1 LTCHVNYKRVH
12 YATHMQSAADDELL
26 YVSKEPDVDYLAET
40 YRRTQSEL
48 GEWLDRRQRD
58 YDVRNCLWAGKS
70 DDFKKH
76 SHLSQTGEVFP
87 WDGASDQEIR
97 MVDNQINKCVAMTT
111 NAVRSA
117 HIVATP
123 VESGDVERAN
133 VISMFL
139 RWLMNSKMEE
149 FYDQLELGL
158 NHFFEKGLMVHYVY
172 WDSKELKQQQTIRL
186 DEIAQALP
194 QIAQVIQDG
203 SMDEELSAALKDQF
217 KVSKS
222 KAKAMLRELRKDGTT
237 TVPVT
242 RQVVNR
248 PRIKALAPDED
259 VIWPNYTIDPQEA
272 PYCFHVLHMTP
283 EQLESKV
290 NSEGWDAEFVE
301 RAKDQAKHTQTD
313 NSLYNVR
320 QEDAIIR
327 DDDETIRIVYCYQR
341 LLDEDGVPG
350 IYCTIF
356 HPDIPELYAK
366 HELMDYAHGKYPF
379 VVTKYENVSKRL
391 YSSRSIPEVG
401 EPLQQVAKIESDALV
416 DRQSL
421 ATLPPL
427 EHPLGRPP
435 TKYGPGVRIPYRTP
449 GEIRWASTP
458 PFDGGNVEV
467 RRYIQELFD
476 RYMGNNAPGVD
487 PVEAQNKQQATIN
500 KVFNHL
506 KYVIDQVW
514 TLYQQYG
521 PDAEF
526 FRVTG
531 MQDVQKFSKGRPG
544 ERFDFYL
551 QFDVATQDPEQ
562 MLERV
567 RAIAELAPA
576 LDRSGTL
583 DTERLLQL
591 AVGQIMP
598 GASEKIIIPKETA
611 SQKAVD
617 EERQTIAELMAGVPP
632 NVRPQDAHE
641 LKMQVFQQWLSQP
654 DIQQKA
660 QQDPALQERIQNYM
674 QQRQMQITQK
684 QNAVIGRLGAAPT
697 QFGQTAQTEAA

>member
-1 LTCHVNYKRVH
+1 
-12 YATHMQSAADDELL
+12 MQSASDPELL
-26 YVSKEPDVDYLAET
+26 YVSKEPDINYLAET
-40 YRRTQSEL
+40 YRRTQADL

-58 YDVRNCLWAGKS
+58 YDVRNCMWSGKS

-76 SHLSQTGEVFP
+76 SNLSSTGDVFP

-97 MVDNQINKCVAMTT
+97 MVDNQINKCVAMVM
-111 NAVRSA
+111 NAVRQA

-123 VESGDVERAN
+123 VESGDIERAN

-139 RWLMNSKMEE
+139 RWLINTKMEE

-158 NHFFEKGLMVHYVY
+158 NHFFEKGLMCHYVWY
-172 WDSKELKQQQTIRL
+172 DSQDLKQQQTIRL

-194 QIAQVIQDG
+194 QIAQAIQDG
-203 SMDEELSAALKDQF
+203 SMDEELSTALKDQF
-217 KVSKS
+217 NVSKS
-222 KAKAMLRELRKDGTT
+222 KAKAMLRELRKEGTT
-237 TVPVT
+237 TVPIT

-248 PRIKALAPDED
+248 PRLKALAPDED
-259 VIWPNYTIDPQEA
+259 VFWPNYTIDPQEA
-272 PYCFHVLHMTP
+272 PYVFHVLHMTP
-283 EQLESKV
+283 EQLRAKIA
-290 NSEGWDAEFVE
+290 SEGWDEEFVE
-301 RAKDQAKHTQTD
+301 KAMELSQHTQRDDT
-313 NSLYNVR
+313 LYNVR
-320 QEDAIIR
+320 QMDEVIR

-341 LLDEDGVPG
+341 LLDEDDIPG
-350 IYCTIF
+350 IYCTIM
-356 HPDIPELYAK
+356 HPDVPDLYAK
-366 HELMDYAHGKYPF
+366 HELLDYAHGKYPF
-379 VVTKYENVSKRL
+379 VITKYEQTNKRL
-391 YSSRSIPEVG
+391 YSSRSIPELG
-401 EPLQQVAKIESDALV
+401 EPLQQVMKIETDSMI

-435 TKYGPGVRIPYRTP
+435 TKWGPGVRVPYRTP
-449 GEIRWASTP
+449 GEIRWADTP
-458 PFDGGNVEV
+458 RFDGGNVEV
-467 RRYIQELFD
+467 RRYIQEMFD
-476 RYMGNNAPGVD
+476 KYFGNFAPGVD
-487 PVEAQNKQQATIN
+487 QVESQNKQQAVIN
-500 KVFNHL
+500 KVFTHL
-506 KYVIDQVW
+506 KYVLEQVW

-551 QFDVATQDPEQ
+551 QFDVATQDPKQ

-567 RAIAELAPA
+567 KAIAELAPA

-583 DTERLLQL
+583 DTEKLLQL

-617 EERQTIAELMAGVPP
+617 EERQTIAELVAGVPP

-641 LKMQVFQQWLSQP
+641 MKMQVFQQWLSQP

>member
-1 LTCHVNYKRVH
+1 
-12 YATHMQSAADDELL
+12 MQSASDPELL
-26 YVSKEPDVDYLAET
+26 YVSKEPDINYLAET
-40 YRRTQSEL
+40 YRRTQADL

-58 YDVRNCLWAGKS
+58 YDVRNCMWSGKS

-76 SHLSQTGEVFP
+76 SNLSSTGDVFP

-97 MVDNQINKCVAMTT
+97 MVDNQINKCVAMVM
-111 NAVRSA
+111 NAVRQA

-123 VESGDVERAN
+123 VESGDIERAN

-139 RWLMNSKMEE
+139 RWLINTKMEE

-158 NHFFEKGLMVHYVY
+158 NHFFEKGLMCHYVWY
-172 WDSKELKQQQTIRL
+172 DSQDLKQQQTIRL

-194 QIAQVIQDG
+194 QIAEVIQDG
-203 SMDEELSAALKDQF
+203 SMDEELSAALKEQF
-217 KVSKS
+217 NVSKS
-222 KAKAMLRELRKDGTT
+222 KAKAMLRELRKEGTT

-242 RQVVNR
+242 RQVINR
-248 PRIKALAPDED
+248 PRLKALAPDED
-259 VIWPNYTIDPQEA
+259 VFWPNYTIDPQEA
-272 PYCFHVLHMTP
+272 PYVFHVLHMTP
-283 EQLESKV
+283 EQLRAKIA
-290 NSEGWDAEFVE
+290 SEGWDEEFVE
-301 RAKDQAKHTQTD
+301 KAMELSQYTQRDDT
-313 NSLYNVR
+313 LYNVR
-320 QEDAIIR
+320 QMDEVIR

-341 LLDEDGVPG
+341 LLDEDDIPG
-350 IYCTIF
+350 IYCTIM
-356 HPDIPELYAK
+356 HPDVPDLYAK
-366 HELMDYAHGKYPF
+366 HELLDYAHGKYPF
-379 VVTKYENVSKRL
+379 VITKYEQTSKRL
-391 YSSRSIPEVG
+391 YSSRSIPELG
-401 EPLQQVAKIESDALV
+401 EPLQQVMKIETDSMI

-427 EHPLGRPP
+427 EHPLGRAPS
-435 TKYGPGVRIPYRTP
+435 KWGPGVRVPYRTP
-449 GEIRWASTP
+449 GEIRWADTP
-458 PFDGGNVEV
+458 RFDGGNVEV
-467 RRYIQELFD
+467 RRYIQEMFD
-476 RYMGNNAPGVD
+476 KYFGNFAPGVD
-487 PVEAQNKQQATIN
+487 QVESQNKQQAVIN
-500 KVFNHL
+500 KVFTHL
-506 KYVIDQVW
+506 KYVFDQVW

-521 PDAEF
+521 PDVEF

-531 MQDVQKFSKGRPG
+531 MQDVQKFNKGRAN

-551 QFDVATQDPEQ
+551 QFDVATQDPAQ

-617 EERQTIAELMAGVPP
+617 EERQTIAELVAGVPP

-641 LKMQVFQQWLSQP
+641 MKMQVFQQWLSQP

-660 QQDPALQERIQNYM
+660 QQDPALQERIENYM
-674 QQRQMQITQK
+674 QQHQMQIVQK

>member
-1 LTCHVNYKRVH
+1 
-12 YATHMQSAADDELL
+12 MQSAADPELL
-26 YVSKEPDVDYLAET
+26 YVSKEPDINYLAET
-40 YRRTQSEL
+40 YRRTQADL

-58 YDVRNCLWAGKS
+58 YDVRNCMWSGKS

-76 SHLSQTGEVFP
+76 SNLSQTGDVFP

-97 MVDNQINKCVAMTT
+97 MVDNQINKCVAMVM
-111 NAVRSA
+111 NAVRQA

-123 VESGDVERAN
+123 VESGDIERAN

-139 RWLMNSKMEE
+139 RWLINTKMEE

-158 NHFFEKGLMVHYVY
+158 NHFFEKGLMCHYVWY
-172 WDSKELKQQQTIRL
+172 DSQDLKQQQTIRL

-194 QIAQVIQDG
+194 QIAEVIQDG
-203 SMDEELSAALKDQF
+203 SMDEELSAALKEQF
-217 KVSKS
+217 NVSKS
-222 KAKAMLRELRKDGTT
+222 KAKAMLRELRKEGTT

-242 RQVVNR
+242 RQVINR
-248 PRIKALAPDED
+248 PRLKALAPDED
-259 VIWPNYTIDPQEA
+259 VFWPNYTIDPQEA
-272 PYCFHVLHMTP
+272 PYVFHVLHMTP
-283 EQLESKV
+283 EQLRAKIA
-290 NSEGWDAEFVE
+290 SEGWDEEFVE
-301 RAKDQAKHTQTD
+301 KAMELSQYTQRDDT
-313 NSLYNVR
+313 LYNVR
-320 QEDAIIR
+320 QMDEVIR

-341 LLDEDGVPG
+341 LLDEDDIPG
-350 IYCTIF
+350 IYCTIM
-356 HPDIPELYAK
+356 HPDVPDLYAK
-366 HELMDYAHGKYPF
+366 HELLDYAHGKYPF
-379 VVTKYENVSKRL
+379 VITKYEQTSKRL
-391 YSSRSIPEVG
+391 YSSRSIPELG
-401 EPLQQVAKIESDALV
+401 EPLQQVMKIETDSMI

-435 TKYGPGVRIPYRTP
+435 TKWGPGVRVPYRTP
-449 GEIRWASTP
+449 GEIRWADTP
-458 PFDGGNVEV
+458 RFDGGNVEV
-467 RRYIQELFD
+467 RRYIQEMFD
-476 RYMGNNAPGVD
+476 KYFGNYAPGVD
-487 PVEAQNKQQATIN
+487 QVESQNKQQAVIN
-500 KVFNHL
+500 KVFTHL
-506 KYVIDQVW
+506 KYVFDQVW

-521 PDAEF
+521 PDVEF

-531 MQDVQKFSKGRPG
+531 MQDVQKFNKGRAN

-551 QFDVATQDPEQ
+551 QFDVATQDPAQ

-617 EERQTIAELMAGVPP
+617 EERQTIAELVAGVPP

-641 LKMQVFQQWLSQP
+641 MKMQVFQQWLSQP

-660 QQDPALQERIQNYM
+660 QQDPALQERIENYM
-674 QQRQMQITQK
+674 QQRQMQIVQK

>member
-1 LTCHVNYKRVH
+1 
-12 YATHMQSAADDELL
+12 MQSASDPELL
-26 YVSKEPDVDYLAET
+26 YVSKEPDINYLAET
-40 YRRTQSEL
+40 YRRTQADL

-58 YDVRNCLWAGKS
+58 YDVRNCMWSGKS

-76 SHLSQTGEVFP
+76 SNLSSTGEVFP

-97 MVDNQINKCVAMTT
+97 MVDNQINKCVAMVM
-111 NAVRSA
+111 NAARQA

-123 VESGDVERAN
+123 VESEDIERAN

-139 RWLMNSKMEE
+139 RWLINTKMEE

-158 NHFFEKGLMVHYVY
+158 NHFFEKGLMCHYVWY
-172 WDSKELKQQQTIRL
+172 DSQELKQQQTIRL
-186 DEIAQALP
+186 DELAQALP
-194 QIAQVIQDG
+194 QIAQAIQDG
-203 SMDEELSAALKDQF
+203 SMDEELSSAIKDQF
-217 KVSKS
+217 KVSKA
-222 KAKAMLRELRKDGTT
+222 KAKGMLRELRKEGSTT
-237 TVPVT
+237 IPVT
-242 RQVVNR
+242 RQVINR
-248 PRIKALAPDED
+248 PRLKALAPDED
-259 VIWPNYTIDPQEA
+259 VFWPNYTIDPQEA
-272 PYCFHVLHMTP
+272 PYVFHVLHMTP
-283 EQLESKV
+283 EQLRAKIA
-290 NSEGWDAEFVE
+290 SEGWDEEFVE
-301 RAKDQAKHTQTD
+301 KAMELSQHTQRDDT
-313 NSLYNVR
+313 LYNVR
-320 QEDAIIR
+320 QMDEVIR

-341 LLDEDGVPG
+341 LLDEDDVPG
-350 IYCTIF
+350 IYCTIM
-356 HPDIPELYAK
+356 HPDVPDLYAK
-366 HELMDYAHGKYPF
+366 HELLDYAHGKYPF
-379 VVTKYENVSKRL
+379 VITKYEQTSKRL
-391 YSSRSIPEVG
+391 YSSRSIPELG
-401 EPLQQVAKIESDALV
+401 EPLQQVMKIETDSMI

-435 TKYGPGVRIPYRTP
+435 TKWGPGVRVPYRTP
-449 GEIRWASTP
+449 GEIRWADTP
-458 PFDGGNVEV
+458 RFDGGNVEV
-467 RRYIQELFD
+467 RRYIQEMFD
-476 RYMGNNAPGVD
+476 KYFGNFAPGVD
-487 PVEAQNKQQATIN
+487 QVESQNKQQAVIN
-500 KVFNHL
+500 KVFTHL
-506 KYVIDQVW
+506 KYVLEQVW

-531 MQDVQKFSKGRPG
+531 MQDVQKFNKGRPG

-551 QFDVATQDPEQ
+551 QFDVATQDPQQ

-567 RAIAELAPA
+567 KAIAELAPA

-583 DTERLLQL
+583 DTEKLLQL

-617 EERQTIAELMAGVPP
+617 EERQTIAELVAGVPP

-660 QQDPALQERIQNYM
+660 QQDSALQERIQNYM

-684 QNAVIGRLGAAPT
+684 QNAQIGRLGAAPT

>member
-1 LTCHVNYKRVH
+1 
-12 YATHMQSAADDELL
+12 MQSAADPELL
-26 YVSKEPDVDYLAET
+26 YVSKEPDINYLAET
-40 YRRTQSEL
+40 YRRTQADL

-58 YDVRNCLWAGKS
+58 YDVRNCMWSGKS

-76 SHLSQTGEVFP
+76 SNLSSTGDVFP

-97 MVDNQINKCVAMTT
+97 MVDNQINKCVAMVM
-111 NAVRSA
+111 NAVRQA

-123 VESGDVERAN
+123 VESGDIERAN

-139 RWLMNSKMEE
+139 RWLINTKMEE

-158 NHFFEKGLMVHYVY
+158 NHFFEKGLMCHYVWY
-172 WDSKELKQQQTIRL
+172 DSQDLKQQQTIRL
-186 DEIAQALP
+186 DEIAQTLP
-194 QIAQVIQDG
+194 SIAEVIQNG
-203 SMDEELSAALKDQF
+203 SMDEELSATLKDQF
-217 KVSKS
+217 NVSKS
-222 KAKAMLRELRKDGTT
+222 KGKAMLRELRKDGTT
-237 TVPVT
+237 TIPVT

-248 PRIKALAPDED
+248 PRLKALAPDED
-259 VIWPNYTIDPQEA
+259 VFWPNYTIDPQEA
-272 PYCFHVLHMTP
+272 PYVFHVLHMTP
-283 EQLESKV
+283 EQLRAKIA
-290 NSEGWDAEFVE
+290 SEGWDEEFVE
-301 RAKDQAKHTQTD
+301 KAMELSQHTQRDDT
-313 NSLYNVR
+313 LYNVR
-320 QEDAIIR
+320 QMDEVIR

-341 LLDEDGVPG
+341 LLDEDDIPG
-350 IYCTIF
+350 IYCTIM
-356 HPDIPELYAK
+356 HPDVPDLYAK
-366 HELMDYAHGKYPF
+366 HELLDYAHGKYPF
-379 VVTKYENVSKRL
+379 VITKYEQTSKRL
-391 YSSRSIPEVG
+391 YSSRSIPELG
-401 EPLQQVAKIESDALV
+401 EPLQQVMKIETDALI

-435 TKYGPGVRIPYRTP
+435 SKYGPGVRIPYRTP

-467 RRYIQELFD
+467 RRYIQEMFD
-476 RYMGNNAPGVD
+476 KYFGNLAPGVD
-487 PVEAQNKQQATIN
+487 QVESQNKQQAVIN
-500 KVFNHL
+500 KVFTHL
-506 KYVIDQVW
+506 KYVFEQVW

-531 MQDVQKFSKGRPG
+531 MQDVQKFSKGRAG

-551 QFDVATQDPEQ
+551 QFDVATQDPQQ

-567 RAIAELAPA
+567 KAIAELAPA

-583 DTERLLQL
+583 DSERLLQL

-598 GASEKIIIPKETA
+598 GASEKIMIPKETA

-617 EERQTIAELMAGVPP
+617 EERQTIAELVAGVPP

-641 LKMQVFQQWLSQP
+641 MKMQVFQQWLSQP

-684 QNAVIGRLGAAPT
+684 QNAQIGRLGAAPT
-697 QFGQTAQTEAA
+697 QFGQTANQAA

>member
-1 LTCHVNYKRVH
+1 
-12 YATHMQSAADDELL
+12 MQSASDPELL
-26 YVSKEPDVDYLAET
+26 YVSKEPDINYLAET
-40 YRRTQSEL
+40 YRRTQADL

-58 YDVRNCLWAGKS
+58 YDVRNCMWSGKS

-76 SHLSQTGEVFP
+76 SNLSSTGEVFP

-97 MVDNQINKCVAMTT
+97 MVDNQINKCVAMVM
-111 NAVRSA
+111 NAARQA

-123 VESGDVERAN
+123 VESEDIERAN

-139 RWLMNSKMEE
+139 RWLINTKMEE

-158 NHFFEKGLMVHYVY
+158 NHFFEKGLMCHYVWY
-172 WDSKELKQQQTIRL
+172 DSQELKQQQTIRL
-186 DEIAQALP
+186 DELAQALP
-194 QIAQVIQDG
+194 QIAQAIQDG
-203 SMDEELSAALKDQF
+203 SMDEELSSAIKDQF
-217 KVSKS
+217 KVSKA
-222 KAKAMLRELRKDGTT
+222 KAKGMLRELRKEGSTT
-237 TVPVT
+237 IPVT
-242 RQVVNR
+242 RQVINR
-248 PRIKALAPDED
+248 PRLKALAPDED
-259 VIWPNYTIDPQEA
+259 VFWPNYTIDPQEA
-272 PYCFHVLHMTP
+272 PYVFHVLHMTP
-283 EQLESKV
+283 EQLRAKIA
-290 NSEGWDAEFVE
+290 SEGWDEEFVE
-301 RAKDQAKHTQTD
+301 KAMELSQHTQRDDT
-313 NSLYNVR
+313 LYNVR
-320 QEDAIIR
+320 QMDEVIR

-341 LLDEDGVPG
+341 LLDEDDVPG
-350 IYCTIF
+350 IYCTIM
-356 HPDIPELYAK
+356 HPDVPDLYAK
-366 HELMDYAHGKYPF
+366 HELLDYAHGKYPF
-379 VVTKYENVSKRL
+379 VITKYEQTSKRL
-391 YSSRSIPEVG
+391 YSSRSIPELG
-401 EPLQQVAKIESDALV
+401 EPLQQVMKIETDSMI

-435 TKYGPGVRIPYRTP
+435 TKWGPGVRVPYRTP
-449 GEIRWASTP
+449 GEIRWADTP
-458 PFDGGNVEV
+458 RFDGGNVEV
-467 RRYIQELFD
+467 RRYIQEMFD
-476 RYMGNNAPGVD
+476 KYFGNFAPGVD
-487 PVEAQNKQQATIN
+487 QVESQNKQQAVIN
-500 KVFNHL
+500 KVFTHL
-506 KYVIDQVW
+506 KYVLEQVW

-531 MQDVQKFSKGRPG
+531 MQDVQKFNKGRPG

-551 QFDVATQDPEQ
+551 QFDVATQDPKQ

-567 RAIAELAPA
+567 KAIAELAPA

-583 DTERLLQL
+583 DTEKLLQL

-617 EERQTIAELMAGVPP
+617 EERQTIAELVAGVPP

-641 LKMQVFQQWLSQP
+641 MKMQVFQQWLSQP

-684 QNAVIGRLGAAPT
+684 QNAQIGRLGAAPT

>member
-1 LTCHVNYKRVH
+1 
-12 YATHMQSAADDELL
+12 MQSAADPELL
-26 YVSKEPDVDYLAET
+26 YVSNEPDINYLAET
-40 YRRTQSEL
+40 YRRTQADL

-58 YDVRNCLWAGKS
+58 YDVRNCMWSGQS

-76 SHLSQTGEVFP
+76 SNLSSTGDVFP
-87 WDGASDQEIR
+87 WDGASDQMIR
-97 MVDNQINKCVAMTT
+97 MCDNQINKCVAMVM
-111 NAVRSA
+111 NAVRQA

-123 VESGDVERAN
+123 VESGDIERAN

-139 RWLMNSKMEE
+139 RWLINTKMEE

-158 NHFFEKGLMVHYVY
+158 NHFFEKGLMCHYVWY
-172 WDSKELKQQQTIRL
+172 DSQELKQQQTIRL

-194 QIAQVIQDG
+194 QIAQAIQDG

-217 KVSKS
+217 NVS
-222 KAKAMLRELRKDGTT
+222 KAKGRGMLRELRKEGTT
-237 TVPVT
+237 TIPIT

-248 PRIKALAPDED
+248 PRLKALATDED
-259 VIWPNYTIDPQEA
+259 VFWPNYTIDPQEA
-272 PYCFHVLHMTP
+272 PYVFHVLHMTP
-283 EQLESKV
+283 EQLRAKIST
-290 NSEGWDAEFVE
+290 EGWDEEFVE
-301 RAKDQAKHTQTD
+301 KAMELAQYTQRDDT
-313 NSLYNVR
+313 LYNVR
-320 QEDAIIR
+320 QMDEVIR
-327 DDDETIRIVYCYQR
+327 DDDETIRVLYCYQR
-341 LLDEDGVPG
+341 LLDEDGVAG
-350 IYCTIF
+350 IYCTIM
-356 HPDIPELYAK
+356 HPDVPDLYAK
-366 HELMDYAHGKYPF
+366 HEVLDYAHGKYPF
-379 VVTKYENVSKRL
+379 VITKYEQTSKRL
-391 YSSRSIPEVG
+391 YSSRSIPEIG
-401 EPLQQVAKIESDALV
+401 EPLQQVMKIETDALI

-435 TKYGPGVRIPYRTP
+435 SRYGPGVRIPYRTP
-449 GEIRWASTP
+449 GEIRWANTP

-467 RRYIQELFD
+467 RRYIQEMFD
-476 RYMGNNAPGVD
+476 KYFGNFAPGVD
-487 PVEAQNKQQATIN
+487 QVESQNKQQAIIN
-500 KVFNHL
+500 KVFTHL
-506 KYVIDQVW
+506 KYVLEQVW

-551 QFDVATQDPEQ
+551 QFDVATQDPKQ

-567 RAIAELAPA
+567 KAIAELAPA

-591 AVGQIMP
+591 AVGQLMP

-617 EERQTIAELMAGVPP
+617 EERQTIAELVAGVPP

-641 LKMQVFQQWLSQP
+641 LKAQVFQQWLSQP

-674 QQRQMQITQK
+674 QQRNFAIQQK
-684 QNAVIGRLGAAPT
+684 ANAEIGRLGAAPT

>member
-1 LTCHVNYKRVH
+1 
-12 YATHMQSAADDELL
+12 MQNASDPELL
-26 YVSKEPDVDYLAET
+26 YVSKEPDINYLAET
-40 YRRTQSEL
+40 YRKTQADL

-58 YDVRNCLWAGKS
+58 YDVRNCMWSGKS

-76 SHLSQTGEVFP
+76 SNLSQTGDVFP

-97 MVDNQINKCVAMTT
+97 MVDNQINKCVAMVM
-111 NAVRSA
+111 NAVRQA

-123 VESGDVERAN
+123 VESGDIERAN

-139 RWLMNSKMEE
+139 RWLINTKMEE

-158 NHFFEKGLMVHYVY
+158 NHFFEKGLMCHYVWY
-172 WDSKELKQQQTIRL
+172 DSQDLKQQQTIRL

-194 QIAQVIQDG
+194 EIAEAIQDG
-203 SMDEELSAALKDQF
+203 SMDNELSSAIKDQF
-217 KVSKS
+217 NVS
-222 KAKAMLRELRKDGTT
+222 KAKAKGMLRELRNDGTT
-237 TVPVT
+237 TIPVT
-242 RQVVNR
+242 RQVINR
-248 PRIKALAPDED
+248 PRLKALAPDED
-259 VIWPNYTIDPQEA
+259 VFWPNYTIDPQEA
-272 PYCFHVLHMTP
+272 PYVFHVLHMTP
-283 EQLESKV
+283 EQLRAKIA
-290 NSEGWDAEFVE
+290 SEGWNEEFVE
-301 RAKDQAKHTQTD
+301 KAMELAQNTQRDDT
-313 NSLYNVR
+313 LYNVR
-320 QEDAIIR
+320 QMDEAIR

-341 LLDEDGVPG
+341 LLDEDDIPG
-350 IYCTIF
+350 IYCTIL
-356 HPDIPELYAK
+356 HPDVPDLYAK
-366 HELMDYAHGKYPF
+366 HELLDYAHGKYPF
-379 VVTKYENVSKRL
+379 VITKYEQTSKRL
-391 YSSRSIPEVG
+391 YSSRSIPELG
-401 EPLQQVAKIESDALV
+401 EPLQQVMKIETDSMI

-435 TKYGPGVRIPYRTP
+435 SKWGPGVRVPYRTP
-449 GEIRWASTP
+449 GEIRWADTP
-458 PFDGGNVEV
+458 RFDGGNVEV
-467 RRYIQELFD
+467 RRYIQEMFD
-476 RYMGNNAPGVD
+476 KYFGNFAPGVD
-487 PVEAQNKQQATIN
+487 QVESQNKQQAVIN
-500 KVFNHL
+500 KVFTHL
-506 KYVIDQVW
+506 KYVFDQVW

-531 MQDVQKFSKGRPG
+531 MQDVQKFNKGRAN

-591 AVGQIMP
+591 AVGQILP
-598 GASEKIIIPKETA
+598 GASEKVMIPKETA
-611 SQKAVD
+611 SQKAIE
-617 EERQTIAELMAGVPP
+617 EERQTIAELVAGVPP
-632 NVRPQDAHE
+632 NVRPQDSHE

-660 QQDPALQERIQNYM
+660 QQDQALQERIQNYM

-684 QNAVIGRLGAAPT
+684 QNAVIGRLGANPT
-697 QFGQTAQTEAA
+697 QFGETAQAQAV

>member
-1 LTCHVNYKRVH
+1 MTCQIGYRKIH
-12 YATHMQSAADDELL
+12 YATHMQSAADPELL
-26 YVSKEPDVDYLAET
+26 YVSKEPDINYLAET
-40 YRRTQSEL
+40 YRRTQADL

-58 YDVRNCLWAGKS
+58 YDVRNCMWSGKS

-76 SHLSQTGEVFP
+76 SNLSSTGDVFP

-97 MVDNQINKCVAMTT
+97 MVDNQINKCVAMVM
-111 NAVRSA
+111 NAVRQA

-123 VESGDVERAN
+123 VESGDIERAN

-139 RWLMNSKMEE
+139 RWLINTKMEE

-158 NHFFEKGLMVHYVY
+158 NHFFEKGLMCHYVWY
-172 WDSKELKQQQTIRL
+172 DSQDLKQQQTIRL

-194 QIAQVIQDG
+194 QIAQAIQDG

-217 KVSKS
+217 NVSKS
-222 KAKAMLRELRKDGTT
+222 KAKAMLRELRKEGTT

-248 PRIKALAPDED
+248 PRLKALAPDED
-259 VIWPNYTIDPQEA
+259 VFWPNYTIDPQEA
-272 PYCFHVLHMTP
+272 PYVFHVLHMTP
-283 EQLESKV
+283 EQLRAKIASES
-290 NSEGWDAEFVE
+290 WDEEFVE
-301 RAKDQAKHTQTD
+301 KAMELSQHTQRDDT
-313 NSLYNVR
+313 LYNVR
-320 QEDAIIR
+320 QMDEVIR

-341 LLDEDGVPG
+341 LLDEDDIPG
-350 IYCTIF
+350 IYCTIM
-356 HPDIPELYAK
+356 HPDVPDLYAK
-366 HELMDYAHGKYPF
+366 HELLDYAHGKYPF
-379 VVTKYENVSKRL
+379 VITKYEQTSKRL
-391 YSSRSIPEVG
+391 YSSRSIPELG
-401 EPLQQVAKIESDALV
+401 EPLQQVMKIETDSMI

-435 TKYGPGVRIPYRTP
+435 TKWGPGVRVPYRTP
-449 GEIRWASTP
+449 GEIRWADTP
-458 PFDGGNVEV
+458 RFDGGNVEV
-467 RRYIQELFD
+467 RRYIQEMFD
-476 RYMGNNAPGVD
+476 KYFGNFAPGVD
-487 PVEAQNKQQATIN
+487 QVESQNKQQAVIN
-500 KVFNHL
+500 KVFTHL
-506 KYVIDQVW
+506 KYVLEQVW

-551 QFDVATQDPEQ
+551 QFDVATQDPKQ

-567 RAIAELAPA
+567 KAIAELAPA

-583 DTERLLQL
+583 DTEKLLQL

-617 EERQTIAELMAGVPP
+617 EERQTIAELVAGVPP

-641 LKMQVFQQWLSQP
+641 MKMQVFQQWLSQP

-684 QNAVIGRLGAAPT
+684 QNAQIGRLGAAPT
-697 QFGQTAQTEAA
+697 QFGQTANQAA

>member
-1 LTCHVNYKRVH
+1 
-12 YATHMQSAADDELL
+12 MQNASDPELL
-26 YVSKEPDVDYLAET
+26 YVSKEPDINYLAET
-40 YRRTQSEL
+40 YRKTQADL

-58 YDVRNCLWAGKS
+58 YDVRNCMWSGKS

-76 SHLSQTGEVFP
+76 SNLSQTGDVFP

-97 MVDNQINKCVAMTT
+97 MVDNQINKCVAMVM
-111 NAVRSA
+111 NAVRQA

-123 VESGDVERAN
+123 TESGDIERAN

-139 RWLMNSKMEE
+139 RWLINTKMEE

-158 NHFFEKGLMVHYVY
+158 NHFFEKGLMCHYVWY
-172 WDSKELKQQQTIRL
+172 DSQDLKQQQTIRL

-194 QIAQVIQDG
+194 EIAEAIQDG
-203 SMDEELSAALKDQF
+203 SMDNELSSAIKDQF
-217 KVSKS
+217 NVS
-222 KAKAMLRELRKDGTT
+222 KAKAKGMLRELRNDGTT
-237 TVPVT
+237 TIPVT
-242 RQVVNR
+242 RQVINR
-248 PRIKALAPDED
+248 PRLKALAPDED
-259 VIWPNYTIDPQEA
+259 VFWPNYTIDPQEA
-272 PYCFHVLHMTP
+272 PYVFHVLHMTP
-283 EQLESKV
+283 EQLRAKIA
-290 NSEGWDAEFVE
+290 SEGWNEEFVE
-301 RAKDQAKHTQTD
+301 KAMELAQNTQRDDT
-313 NSLYNVR
+313 LYNIR
-320 QEDAIIR
+320 QMDEAIR

-341 LLDEDGVPG
+341 LLDEDDIPG
-350 IYCTIF
+350 IYCTIL
-356 HPDIPELYAK
+356 HPDVPDLYAK
-366 HELMDYAHGKYPF
+366 HELLDYAHGKYPF
-379 VVTKYENVSKRL
+379 VITKYEQTSKRL
-391 YSSRSIPEVG
+391 YSSRSIPELG
-401 EPLQQVAKIESDALV
+401 EPLQQVMKIETDSMI

-435 TKYGPGVRIPYRTP
+435 SKWGPGVRVPYRTP
-449 GEIRWASTP
+449 GEIRWADTP
-458 PFDGGNVEV
+458 RFDGGNVEV
-467 RRYIQELFD
+467 RRYIQEMFD
-476 RYMGNNAPGVD
+476 KYFGNFAPGVD
-487 PVEAQNKQQATIN
+487 QVESQNKQQAVIN
-500 KVFNHL
+500 KVFTHL
-506 KYVIDQVW
+506 KYVFDQVW

-531 MQDVQKFSKGRPG
+531 MQDVQKFNKGRAN

-551 QFDVATQDPEQ
+551 QFDVATQDPQQ

-591 AVGQIMP
+591 AVGQILP
-598 GASEKIIIPKETA
+598 GASEKVMIPKETA
-611 SQKAVD
+611 SQKAIE
-617 EERQTIAELMAGVPP
+617 EERQTIAELVAGVPP
-632 NVRPQDAHE
+632 NVRPQDSHE

-660 QQDPALQERIQNYM
+660 QQDQALQERIQNYM

-684 QNAVIGRLGAAPT
+684 QNAVIGRLGANPT
-697 QFGQTAQTEAA
+697 QFGETAR

>member
-1 LTCHVNYKRVH
+1 
-12 YATHMQSAADDELL
+12 MQNASDPELL
-26 YVSKEPDVDYLAET
+26 YVSKEPDINYLAET
-40 YRRTQSEL
+40 YRKTQADL

-58 YDVRNCLWAGKS
+58 YDVRNCMWSGKS

-76 SHLSQTGEVFP
+76 SNLSQTGDVFP

-97 MVDNQINKCVAMTT
+97 MVDNQINKCVAMVM
-111 NAVRSA
+111 NAVRQA

-123 VESGDVERAN
+123 VESGDIERAN

-139 RWLMNSKMEE
+139 RWLINTKMEE

-158 NHFFEKGLMVHYVY
+158 NHFFEKGLMCHYVWY
-172 WDSKELKQQQTIRL
+172 DSQDLKQQQTIRL

-194 QIAQVIQDG
+194 EIAEAIQDG
-203 SMDEELSAALKDQF
+203 SMDNELSSAIKDQF
-217 KVSKS
+217 NVS
-222 KAKAMLRELRKDGTT
+222 KAKAKGMLRELRNDGTT
-237 TVPVT
+237 TIPVT
-242 RQVVNR
+242 RQVINR
-248 PRIKALAPDED
+248 PRLKALAPDED
-259 VIWPNYTIDPQEA
+259 VFWPNYTIDPQEA
-272 PYCFHVLHMTP
+272 PYVFHVLHMTP
-283 EQLESKV
+283 EQLRAKIA
-290 NSEGWDAEFVE
+290 SEGWNEEFVE
-301 RAKDQAKHTQTD
+301 KAMELAQNTQRDDT
-313 NSLYNVR
+313 LYNIR
-320 QEDAIIR
+320 QMDEAIR

-341 LLDEDGVPG
+341 LLDEDDIPG
-350 IYCTIF
+350 IYCTIL
-356 HPDIPELYAK
+356 HPDVPDLYAK
-366 HELMDYAHGKYPF
+366 HELLDYAHGKYPF
-379 VVTKYENVSKRL
+379 VITKYEQTSKRL
-391 YSSRSIPEVG
+391 YSSRSIPELG
-401 EPLQQVAKIESDALV
+401 EPLQQVMKIETDSMI

-435 TKYGPGVRIPYRTP
+435 SKWGPGVRVPYRTP
-449 GEIRWASTP
+449 GEIRWADTP
-458 PFDGGNVEV
+458 RFDGGNVEV
-467 RRYIQELFD
+467 RRYIQEMFD
-476 RYMGNNAPGVD
+476 KYFGNFAPGVD
-487 PVEAQNKQQATIN
+487 QVESQNKQQAVIN
-500 KVFNHL
+500 KVFTHL
-506 KYVIDQVW
+506 KYVFDQVW

-531 MQDVQKFSKGRPG
+531 MQDVQKFNKGRAN

-591 AVGQIMP
+591 AVGQILP
-598 GASEKIIIPKETA
+598 GASEKVMIPKETA
-611 SQKAVD
+611 SQKAIE
-617 EERQTIAELMAGVPP
+617 EERQTIAELVAGVPP
-632 NVRPQDAHE
+632 NVRPQDSHE

-660 QQDPALQERIQNYM
+660 QQDQALQERIQNYM

-684 QNAVIGRLGAAPT
+684 QNAVIGRLGANPT
-697 QFGQTAQTEAA
+697 QFGETAR

>member
-1 LTCHVNYKRVH
+1 
-12 YATHMQSAADDELL
+12 MQSAADPELL
-26 YVSKEPDVDYLAET
+26 YVSNEPDINYLAET
-40 YRRTQSEL
+40 YRRTQADL

-58 YDVRNCLWAGKS
+58 YDVRNCMWSGQS

-76 SHLSQTGEVFP
+76 SNLSSTGDVFP
-87 WDGASDQEIR
+87 WDGASDQMIR
-97 MVDNQINKCVAMTT
+97 MCDNQINKCVAMVM
-111 NAVRSA
+111 NAVRQA

-123 VESGDVERAN
+123 VESGDIERAN

-139 RWLMNSKMEE
+139 RWLINTKMEE

-158 NHFFEKGLMVHYVY
+158 NHFFEKGLMCHYVWY
-172 WDSKELKQQQTIRL
+172 DSQELKQQQTIRL

-194 QIAQVIQDG
+194 AIAEAIQDG
-203 SMDEELSAALKDQF
+203 SMDEELSSALKDQF
-217 KVSKS
+217 KVSKA
-222 KAKAMLRELRKDGTT
+222 KAKAMLRELRNDGTT
-237 TVPVT
+237 TIPVT
-242 RQVVNR
+242 RRVVNR

-259 VIWPNYTIDPQEA
+259 VFWPNYTIDPQEA
-272 PYCFHVLHMTP
+272 PYVFHVLHMTP
-283 EQLESKV
+283 EQLRAKIS
-290 NSEGWDAEFVE
+290 SEGWDEEFVE
-301 RAKDQAKHTQTD
+301 KAMELAQYTQRDDT
-313 NSLYNVR
+313 LYNVR
-320 QEDAIIR
+320 QMDEVIR

-341 LLDEDGVPG
+341 LLDEDDIPG
-350 IYCTIF
+350 IYCTIM
-356 HPDIPELYAK
+356 HPDVPDLYAK
-366 HELMDYAHGKYPF
+366 HELLDYAHGKYPF
-379 VVTKYENVSKRL
+379 VITKYEQTSKRL
-391 YSSRSIPEVG
+391 YSSRSIPEIG
-401 EPLQQVAKIESDALV
+401 EPLQQVMKIETDALI

-435 TKYGPGVRIPYRTP
+435 SRYGPGVRIPYRTP
-449 GEIRWASTP
+449 GEIRWANTP
-458 PFDGGNVEV
+458 PFDGGNIEV
-467 RRYIQELFD
+467 RRYIQEMFD
-476 RYMGNNAPGVD
+476 KYFGNFAPGVD
-487 PVEAQNKQQATIN
+487 QVESQNKQQAVIN
-500 KVFNHL
+500 KVFTHL
-506 KYVIDQVW
+506 KYVLEQVW

-551 QFDVATQDPEQ
+551 QFDVATQDPQQ

-567 RAIAELAPA
+567 KAIAELAPA

-617 EERQTIAELMAGVPP
+617 EERQTIAELVAGVPP

-641 LKMQVFQQWLSQP
+641 LKAQVFQQWLSQP

-660 QQDPALQERIQNYM
+660 QEDPALQERIQNYM
-674 QQRQMQITQK
+674 QQRNFAIQQK
-684 QNAVIGRLGAAPT
+684 ANAEIGRLGAAPT

>member
-1 LTCHVNYKRVH
+1 
-12 YATHMQSAADDELL
+12 MQNASDPELL
-26 YVSKEPDVDYLAET
+26 YVSKEPDINYLAET
-40 YRRTQSEL
+40 YRKTQADL

-58 YDVRNCLWAGKS
+58 YDVRNCMWSGKS

-76 SHLSQTGEVFP
+76 SNLSQTGDVFP

-97 MVDNQINKCVAMTT
+97 MVDNQINKCVAMVM
-111 NAVRSA
+111 NAVRQA

-123 VESGDVERAN
+123 VESGDIERAN

-139 RWLMNSKMEE
+139 RWLINTKMEE

-158 NHFFEKGLMVHYVY
+158 NHFFEKGLMCHYVWY
-172 WDSKELKQQQTIRL
+172 DSQDLKQQQTIRL

-194 QIAQVIQDG
+194 EIAEAIQDG
-203 SMDEELSAALKDQF
+203 SMDNELSSAIKDQF
-217 KVSKS
+217 NVS
-222 KAKAMLRELRKDGTT
+222 KAKAKGMLRELRNDGTT
-237 TVPVT
+237 TIPVT
-242 RQVVNR
+242 RQVINR
-248 PRIKALAPDED
+248 PRLKALAPDED
-259 VIWPNYTIDPQEA
+259 VFWPNYTIDPQEA
-272 PYCFHVLHMTP
+272 PYVFHVLHMTP
-283 EQLESKV
+283 EQLRAKIA
-290 NSEGWDAEFVE
+290 SEGWNEEFVE
-301 RAKDQAKHTQTD
+301 KAMELAQNTQRDDT
-313 NSLYNVR
+313 LYNIR
-320 QEDAIIR
+320 QMDEAIR

-341 LLDEDGVPG
+341 LLDEDDIPG
-350 IYCTIF
+350 IYCTIL
-356 HPDIPELYAK
+356 HPDVPDLYAK
-366 HELMDYAHGKYPF
+366 HELLDYAHGKYPF
-379 VVTKYENVSKRL
+379 VITKYEQTSKRL
-391 YSSRSIPEVG
+391 YSSRSIPELG
-401 EPLQQVAKIESDALV
+401 EPLQQVMKIETDSMI

-435 TKYGPGVRIPYRTP
+435 SKWGPGVRVPYRTP
-449 GEIRWASTP
+449 GEIRWADTP
-458 PFDGGNVEV
+458 RFDGGNVEV
-467 RRYIQELFD
+467 RRYIQEMFD
-476 RYMGNNAPGVD
+476 KYFGNFAPGVD
-487 PVEAQNKQQATIN
+487 QVESQNKQQAVIN
-500 KVFNHL
+500 KVFTHL
-506 KYVIDQVW
+506 KYVFDQVW

-531 MQDVQKFSKGRPG
+531 MQDVQKFNKGRAN

-591 AVGQIMP
+591 AVGQILP
-598 GASEKIIIPKETA
+598 GASEKVMIPKETA
-611 SQKAVD
+611 SQKAIE
-617 EERQTIAELMAGVPP
+617 EERQTIAELVAGVPP
-632 NVRPQDAHE
+632 NVRPQDSHE

-660 QQDPALQERIQNYM
+660 QQDQALQERIQNYM

-684 QNAVIGRLGAAPT
+684 QNAVIGRLGANPT
-697 QFGQTAQTEAA
+697 QFGETAQAQAV

>member
-1 LTCHVNYKRVH
+1 LTCQIGYRKIH
-12 YATHMQSAADDELL
+12 YATHMQSAADPELL
-26 YVSKEPDVDYLAET
+26 YVSKEPDINYLAET
-40 YRRTQSEL
+40 YRRTQADL

-58 YDVRNCLWAGKS
+58 YDVRNCMWSGKS

-76 SHLSQTGEVFP
+76 SNLSSTGDVFP

-97 MVDNQINKCVAMTT
+97 MVDNQINKCVAMVM
-111 NAVRSA
+111 NAVRQA

-123 VESGDVERAN
+123 VESGDIERAN

-139 RWLMNSKMEE
+139 RWLINTKMEE

-158 NHFFEKGLMVHYVY
+158 NHFFEKGLMCHYVWY
-172 WDSKELKQQQTIRL
+172 DSQDLKQQQTIRL

-194 QIAQVIQDG
+194 QIAQAIQDG

-217 KVSKS
+217 NVSKS
-222 KAKAMLRELRKDGTT
+222 KAKAMLRELRKEGTT

-248 PRIKALAPDED
+248 PRLKALAPDED
-259 VIWPNYTIDPQEA
+259 VFWPNYTIDPQEA
-272 PYCFHVLHMTP
+272 PYVFHVLHMTP
-283 EQLESKV
+283 EQLRAKIASES
-290 NSEGWDAEFVE
+290 WDEEFVE
-301 RAKDQAKHTQTD
+301 KAMELSQHTQRDDT
-313 NSLYNVR
+313 LYNVR
-320 QEDAIIR
+320 QMDEVIR

-341 LLDEDGVPG
+341 LLDEDDIPG
-350 IYCTIF
+350 IYCTIM
-356 HPDIPELYAK
+356 HPDVPDLYAK
-366 HELMDYAHGKYPF
+366 HELLDYAHGKYPF
-379 VVTKYENVSKRL
+379 VITKYEQTSKRL
-391 YSSRSIPEVG
+391 YSSRSIPELG
-401 EPLQQVAKIESDALV
+401 EPLQQVMKIETDSMI

-435 TKYGPGVRIPYRTP
+435 TKWGPGVRVPYRTP
-449 GEIRWASTP
+449 GEIRWADTP
-458 PFDGGNVEV
+458 RFDGGNVEV
-467 RRYIQELFD
+467 RRYIQEMFD
-476 RYMGNNAPGVD
+476 KYFGNFAPGVD
-487 PVEAQNKQQATIN
+487 QVESQNKQQAVIN
-500 KVFNHL
+500 KVFTHL
-506 KYVIDQVW
+506 KYVLEQVW

-551 QFDVATQDPEQ
+551 QFDVATQDPKQ

-567 RAIAELAPA
+567 KAIAELAPA

-583 DTERLLQL
+583 DTEKLLQL

-617 EERQTIAELMAGVPP
+617 EERQTIAELVAGVPP

-641 LKMQVFQQWLSQP
+641 MKMQVFQQWLSQP

-684 QNAVIGRLGAAPT
+684 QNAQIGRLGAAPT

>member
-1 LTCHVNYKRVH
+1 
-12 YATHMQSAADDELL
+12 MQNASDPELL
-26 YVSKEPDVDYLAET
+26 YVSKEPDINYLAET
-40 YRRTQSEL
+40 YRKTQADL

-58 YDVRNCLWAGKS
+58 YDVRNCMWSGKS

-76 SHLSQTGEVFP
+76 SNLSQTGDVFP

-97 MVDNQINKCVAMTT
+97 MVDNQINKCVAMVM
-111 NAVRSA
+111 NAVRQA

-123 VESGDVERAN
+123 TESGDIERAN

-139 RWLMNSKMEE
+139 RWLINTKMEE

-158 NHFFEKGLMVHYVY
+158 NHFFEKGLMCHYVWY
-172 WDSKELKQQQTIRL
+172 DSQDLKQQQTIRL

-194 QIAQVIQDG
+194 EIAEAIQDG
-203 SMDEELSAALKDQF
+203 SMDNELSSAIKDQF
-217 KVSKS
+217 NVS
-222 KAKAMLRELRKDGTT
+222 KAKAKGMLRELRNDGTT
-237 TVPVT
+237 TIPVT
-242 RQVVNR
+242 RQVINR
-248 PRIKALAPDED
+248 PRLKALAPDED
-259 VIWPNYTIDPQEA
+259 VFWPNYTIDPQEA
-272 PYCFHVLHMTP
+272 PYVFHVLHMTP
-283 EQLESKV
+283 EQLRAKIA
-290 NSEGWDAEFVE
+290 SEGWNEEFVE
-301 RAKDQAKHTQTD
+301 KAMELAQNTQRDDT
-313 NSLYNVR
+313 LYNIR
-320 QEDAIIR
+320 QMDEAIR

-341 LLDEDGVPG
+341 LLDEDDIPG
-350 IYCTIF
+350 IYCTIL
-356 HPDIPELYAK
+356 HPDVPDLYAK
-366 HELMDYAHGKYPF
+366 HELLDYAHGKYPF
-379 VVTKYENVSKRL
+379 VITKYEQTSKRL
-391 YSSRSIPEVG
+391 YSSRSIPELG
-401 EPLQQVAKIESDALV
+401 EPLQQVMKIETDSMI

-435 TKYGPGVRIPYRTP
+435 SKWGPGVRVPYRTP
-449 GEIRWASTP
+449 GEIRWADTP
-458 PFDGGNVEV
+458 RFDGGNVEV
-467 RRYIQELFD
+467 RRYIQEMFD
-476 RYMGNNAPGVD
+476 KYFGNFAPGVD
-487 PVEAQNKQQATIN
+487 QVESQNKQQAVIN
-500 KVFNHL
+500 KVFTHL
-506 KYVIDQVW
+506 KYVFDQVW

-531 MQDVQKFSKGRPG
+531 MQDVQKFNKGRAN

-591 AVGQIMP
+591 AVGQILP
-598 GASEKIIIPKETA
+598 GASEKVMIPKETA
-611 SQKAVD
+611 SQKAIE
-617 EERQTIAELMAGVPP
+617 EERQTIAELVAGVPP
-632 NVRPQDAHE
+632 NVRPQDSHE

-660 QQDPALQERIQNYM
+660 QQDQALQERIQNYM

-684 QNAVIGRLGAAPT
+684 QNAVIGRLGANPT
-697 QFGQTAQTEAA
+697 QFGETAR

>member
-1 LTCHVNYKRVH
+1 
-12 YATHMQSAADDELL
+12 MQSAADPELL
-26 YVSKEPDVDYLAET
+26 YVSKEPDINYLAET
-40 YRRTQSEL
+40 YRRTQADL

-58 YDVRNCLWAGKS
+58 YDVRNCMWSGKS

-76 SHLSQTGEVFP
+76 SNLSSTGDVFP

-97 MVDNQINKCVAMTT
+97 MVDNQINKCVAMVM
-111 NAVRSA
+111 NAVRQA

-123 VESGDVERAN
+123 VESGDIERAN

-139 RWLMNSKMEE
+139 RWLINTKMEE

-158 NHFFEKGLMVHYVY
+158 NHFFEKGLMCHYVWY
-172 WDSKELKQQQTIRL
+172 DSQDLKQQQTIRL
-186 DEIAQALP
+186 DEIAQTLP
-194 QIAQVIQDG
+194 SIAEVIQNG
-203 SMDEELSAALKDQF
+203 SMDEELSATLKDQF
-217 KVSKS
+217 NVSKS
-222 KAKAMLRELRKDGTT
+222 KGKAMLRELRKDGTT
-237 TVPVT
+237 TIPVT

-248 PRIKALAPDED
+248 PRLKALAPDED
-259 VIWPNYTIDPQEA
+259 VFWPNYTIDPQEA
-272 PYCFHVLHMTP
+272 PYVFHVLHMTP
-283 EQLESKV
+283 EQLRAKIA
-290 NSEGWDAEFVE
+290 SEGWDEEFVE
-301 RAKDQAKHTQTD
+301 KAMELSQHTQRDDT
-313 NSLYNVR
+313 LYNVR
-320 QEDAIIR
+320 QMDEVIR

-341 LLDEDGVPG
+341 LLDEDDIPG
-350 IYCTIF
+350 IYCTIM
-356 HPDIPELYAK
+356 HPDVPDLYAK
-366 HELMDYAHGKYPF
+366 HELLDYAHGKYPF
-379 VVTKYENVSKRL
+379 VITKYEQTSKRL
-391 YSSRSIPEVG
+391 YSSRSIPELG
-401 EPLQQVAKIESDALV
+401 EPLQQVMKIETDALI

-435 TKYGPGVRIPYRTP
+435 SKYGPGVRIPYRTP

-467 RRYIQELFD
+467 RRYIQEMFD
-476 RYMGNNAPGVD
+476 KYFGNLAPGVD
-487 PVEAQNKQQATIN
+487 QVESQNKQQAVIN
-500 KVFNHL
+500 KVFTHL
-506 KYVIDQVW
+506 KYVFEQVW

-531 MQDVQKFSKGRPG
+531 MQDVQKFSKGRAG

-551 QFDVATQDPEQ
+551 QFDVATQDPQQ

-567 RAIAELAPA
+567 KAIAELAPA

-583 DTERLLQL
+583 DSERLLQL

-598 GASEKIIIPKETA
+598 GASEKIMIPKETA

-617 EERQTIAELMAGVPP
+617 EERQTIAELVAGVPP

-641 LKMQVFQQWLSQP
+641 MKVQVFQQWLSQP

-684 QNAVIGRLGAAPT
+684 QNAQIGRLGAAPT
-697 QFGQTAQTEAA
+697 QFGQTANQAA

>member
-1 LTCHVNYKRVH
+1 
-12 YATHMQSAADDELL
+12 MQSASDPELL
-26 YVSKEPDVDYLAET
+26 YVSKEPDISYLSET
-40 YRRTQSEL
+40 YRRTQADL

-58 YDVRNCLWAGKS
+58 YDVRNCMWSGKS

-76 SHLSQTGEVFP
+76 SNLSQTGDVFP

-97 MVDNQINKCVAMTT
+97 MVDNQINKCVAMVM
-111 NAVRSA
+111 NAVRQA

-123 VESGDVERAN
+123 TESGDIERAN

-139 RWLMNSKMEE
+139 RWLINTKMEE

-158 NHFFEKGLMVHYVY
+158 NHFFEKGLMCHYVWY
-172 WDSKELKQQQTIRL
+172 DSQDLKQQQTIRF

-194 QIAQVIQDG
+194 SIAEVIQDG
-203 SMDEELSAALKDQF
+203 SMDEELSATLKDQF
-217 KVSKS
+217 NVSKS

-237 TVPVT
+237 TIPVT

-248 PRIKALAPDED
+248 PRLKALAPDED
-259 VIWPNYTIDPQEA
+259 VFWPNYTIDPQEA
-272 PYCFHVLHMTP
+272 PYVFHVLHMTP
-283 EQLESKV
+283 EQLRAKIA
-290 NSEGWDAEFVE
+290 SEGWDEEFVE
-301 RAKDQAKHTQTD
+301 KAMELSQHTQRDDT
-313 NSLYNVR
+313 LYNIR
-320 QEDAIIR
+320 QMDEVIR

-341 LLDEDGVPG
+341 LLDEDDIPG
-350 IYCTIF
+350 IYCTIM
-356 HPDIPELYAK
+356 HPDVPDLYAK
-366 HELMDYAHGKYPF
+366 HELLDYAHGKYPF
-379 VVTKYENVSKRL
+379 VITKYEQTSKRL
-391 YSSRSIPEVG
+391 YSSRSIPELG
-401 EPLQQVAKIESDALV
+401 EPLQQVMKIETDAMI

-435 TKYGPGVRIPYRTP
+435 TKWGPGVRVPYRTP
-449 GEIRWASTP
+449 GEIRWADTP
-458 PFDGGNVEV
+458 RFDGGNVEV
-467 RRYIQELFD
+467 RRYIQEMFD
-476 RYMGNNAPGVD
+476 KYFGNLAPGVD
-487 PVEAQNKQQATIN
+487 QVESQNKQQAVIN
-500 KVFNHL
+500 KVFTHL
-506 KYVIDQVW
+506 KYVFDQVY

-531 MQDVQKFSKGRPG
+531 MQDVQKFSKGNAN

-551 QFDVATQDPEQ
+551 QFDVATQDPQQ

-567 RAIAELAPA
+567 KAIAELAPI

-583 DTERLLQL
+583 DSERLLQL

-598 GASEKIIIPKETA
+598 GASEKIMIPKETA
-611 SQKAVD
+611 SQKAVE
-617 EERQTIAELMAGVPP
+617 EERQTIAELVAGVPP

-641 LKMQVFQQWLSQP
+641 MKMQVFQQWLSQP

-684 QNAVIGRLGAAPT
+684 QNAQIGRLGATPT
-697 QFGQTAQTEAA
+697 QFGQTANQAA

>member
-1 LTCHVNYKRVH
+1 
-12 YATHMQSAADDELL
+12 MQSASDPELL
-26 YVSKEPDVDYLAET
+26 YVSKEPDINYLAET
-40 YRRTQSEL
+40 YRRTQADL

-58 YDVRNCLWAGKS
+58 YDVRNCMWSGKS

-76 SHLSQTGEVFP
+76 SNLSSTGEVFP

-97 MVDNQINKCVAMTT
+97 MVDNQINKCVAMVM
-111 NAVRSA
+111 NAARQA

-123 VESGDVERAN
+123 VESGDIERAN

-139 RWLMNSKMEE
+139 RWLINTKMEE

-158 NHFFEKGLMVHYVY
+158 NHFFEKGLMCHYVWY
-172 WDSKELKQQQTIRL
+172 DSQELKQQQTIRL
-186 DEIAQALP
+186 DELAQALP
-194 QIAQVIQDG
+194 QIAQAIQDG
-203 SMDEELSAALKDQF
+203 SMDEELSSAIKDQF
-217 KVSKS
+217 KVSKA
-222 KAKAMLRELRKDGTT
+222 KAKGMLRELRKEGSTT
-237 TVPVT
+237 IPVT
-242 RQVVNR
+242 RQVINR
-248 PRIKALAPDED
+248 PRLKALAPDED
-259 VIWPNYTIDPQEA
+259 VFWPNYTIDPQEA
-272 PYCFHVLHMTP
+272 PYVFHVLHMTP
-283 EQLESKV
+283 EQLRAKIA
-290 NSEGWDAEFVE
+290 SEGWDEEFVE
-301 RAKDQAKHTQTD
+301 KAMELSQHTQRDDT
-313 NSLYNVR
+313 LYNVR
-320 QEDAIIR
+320 QMDEVIR

-341 LLDEDGVPG
+341 LLDEDDVPG
-350 IYCTIF
+350 IYCTIM
-356 HPDIPELYAK
+356 HPDVPDLYAK
-366 HELMDYAHGKYPF
+366 HELLDYAHGKYPF
-379 VVTKYENVSKRL
+379 VITKYEQTSKRL
-391 YSSRSIPEVG
+391 YSSRSIPELG
-401 EPLQQVAKIESDALV
+401 EPLQQVMKIETDSMI

-435 TKYGPGVRIPYRTP
+435 TKWGPGVRVPYRTP
-449 GEIRWASTP
+449 GEIRWADTP
-458 PFDGGNVEV
+458 RFDGGNVEV
-467 RRYIQELFD
+467 RRYVQEMFD
-476 RYMGNNAPGVD
+476 KYFGNFASGVD
-487 PVEAQNKQQATIN
+487 QVESQNKQQAIIN
-500 KVFNHL
+500 KVFTHL
-506 KYVIDQVW
+506 KYVLEQVW

-531 MQDVQKFSKGRPG
+531 MQDVQKFNKGRPG

-551 QFDVATQDPEQ
+551 QFDVATQDPQQ

-567 RAIAELAPA
+567 KAIAELAPA

-583 DTERLLQL
+583 DTEKLLQL

-617 EERQTIAELMAGVPP
+617 EERQTIAELVAGVPP

-684 QNAVIGRLGAAPT
+684 QNAQIGRLGAAPT
-697 QFGQTAQTEAA
+697 QFGQTATEAA